1 MTGRADPRY
10 DARVAVYPGS
20 FDPLTNGH
28 VDIIRRSRR
37 LFDRVIVAVVR
48 GREDRPG
55 MFTWE
60 ERIDLLR
67 KAVEHLPTVEVEG
80 FDEMTVE
87 FAKRKGAV
95 AIVRGIRAVTDFE
108 IEFDMALM
116 NRKMAPHLESV
127 YLMASQDYLFISASR
142 IREVSRL
149 GYDVADLV
157 PPHVRTAIRQKLGF
171 EPVSG

>member
-1 MTGRADPRY
+1 T
-10 DARVAVYPGS
+10 
-20 FDPLTNGH
+20 TH
-28 VDIIRRSRR
+28 

-60 ERIDLLR
+60 ERIELAR
-67 KAVEHLPTVEVEG
+67 EAVQSLPTVEVEG

-95 AIVRGIRAVTDFE
+95 ALVRGIRAVSDFE
-108 IEFDMALM
+108 VEFDMALM

-127 YLMASQDYLFISASR
+127 YLMASQDY
-142 IREVSRL
+142 
-149 GYDVADLV
+149 
-157 PPHVRTAIRQKLGF
+157 
-171 EPVSG
+171 

>member
-1 MTGRADPRY
+1 MRI
-10 DARVAVYPGS
+10 AVYPGG
-20 FDPLTNGH
+20 FDPMTNGH
-28 VDIIRRSRR
+28 LDLVRRMTH
-37 LFDRVIVAVVR
+37 LFDRVIVAVVK
-48 GREDRPG
+48 GRDRPG

-60 ERIDLLR
+60 ERVGLVAR
-67 KAVEHLPTVEVEG
+67 AVEDLPSVEVEG

-95 AIVRGIRAVTDFE
+95 AIVRGIRAVSDFE
-108 IEFDMALM
+108 VEFDMALM

-127 YLMASQDYLFISASR
+127 YLMASQDFLFVSASR

-157 PPHVRTAIRQKLGF
+157 PPHVRSALREKLGLH
-171 EPVSG
+171 